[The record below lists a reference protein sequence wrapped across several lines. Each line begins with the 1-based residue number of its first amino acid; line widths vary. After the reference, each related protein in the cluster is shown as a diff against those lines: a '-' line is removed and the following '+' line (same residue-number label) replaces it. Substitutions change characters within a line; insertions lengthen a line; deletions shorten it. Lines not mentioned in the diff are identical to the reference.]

1 MSSRIKGAIVSHQV
15 VVELFA
21 EIVVKFEVKPD
32 ENVKAFALKAI
43 AKIYIQVCSI
53 SKDREI

>member
-1 MSSRIKGAIVSHQV
+1 M
-15 VVELFA
+15 ELFA